1 MTTAGRRL
9 LWGAI
14 AALLVFLGIP
24 LLQVV
29 TAILDPEEPAAVPA
43 VSSVAIEYRTLR
55 ERLRYPGTL
64 RAERH
69 TAVLP
74 KLAGRVEHVHV
85 RENELV
91 ERDDI
96 LVSIDD
102 RTVQLEM
109 RQAEA
114 ARNAAAAELRRARR
128 GARRQELESAR
139 ATVAQAEED
148 LRVAEN
154 AFERARSLFADDVIS
169 RSEFEQ
175 TENEVARAHTAVE
188 NARREL
194 TMLEDGAT
202 EEEIEALEAN
212 LQAAENR
219 WELARLRAGD
229 ARVTAP
235 VSGTVAELP
244 VAVGDTVDTA
254 TAVAILVGD
263 QRIKLELPV
272 PERHY
277 GRFIQ
282 LDRSGAAIAVAVVP
296 SALGDDIEYH
306 GQVSRVGRTVTP
318 ESGAFMIE
326 ALIDNPLGELRG
338 GMFVNAYVIVR
349 EAADALTVPRTAV
362 VRRRGQAVVFLFEPG
377 HDSESDESHGTAH
390 MVEVEPGIEQD
401 GMVELRGGLG
411 AWEHQDDLEVIVRGN
426 AFLEDGQTVR
436 RVAQG
441 GANGS

>member
-9 LWGAI
+9 LWVAI

-24 LLQVV
+24 LLRVV
-29 TAILDPEEPAAVPA
+29 TAMFDSDEPVVLPA

-64 RAERH
+64 RAERY

-74 KLAGRVEHVHV
+74 KLAGRVERVHV
-85 RENELV
+85 RENDPV
-91 ERDDI
+91 QRDDL

-102 RTVQLEM
+102 QVVRLEM
-109 RQAEA
+109 RRAEA

-128 GARRQELESAR
+128 GARRQELESAS

-154 AFERARSLFADDVIS
+154 AFERTRSLFVDDVIS

-175 TENEVARAHTAVE
+175 TENEVTRARTAVE
-188 NARREL
+188 NARRDL
-194 TMLEDGAT
+194 TMLEDGPT
-202 EEEIEALEAN
+202 EEEIEALVAN
-212 LQAAENR
+212 LQAAEHL
-219 WELARLRAGD
+219 WELTSLRVGD

-235 VSGTVAELP
+235 VAGTVAKLP
-244 VAVGDTVDTA
+244 VAIGDTVDTA

-277 GRFIQ
+277 GRFIE
-282 LDRSGAAIAVAVVP
+282 LDRSGAAIAVAVLP
-296 SALGDDIEYH
+296 SALGDDIEYR
-306 GQVSRVGRTVTP
+306 GQVSRVGRTVSP
-318 ESGAFMIE
+318 ESGAFIIE
-326 ALIDNPLGELRG
+326 ALIDNPQGELRG
-338 GMFVNAYVIVR
+338 GMFVNAYITVR
-349 EAADALTVPRTAV
+349 EAADAVTVPRTAV
-362 VRRRGQAVVFLFEPG
+362 VRRGGQAVVFLFEPANDG
-377 HDSESDESHGTAH
+377 EADESHGTAR
-390 MVEVEPGIEQD
+390 MAEVEPGIEQD
-401 GMVELRGGLG
+401 GMIELRGGLG
-411 AWEHQDDLEVIVRGN
+411 AWEQRDELEVIVRGN

>member
-29 TAILDPEEPAAVPA
+29 TAILDPDEPAALPV
-43 VSSVAIEYRTLR
+43 VSSVAIEYRTLS

-64 RAERH
+64 RAERY

-74 KLAGRVEHVHV
+74 RLAGRVERVHV
-85 RENELV
+85 RENDPV
-91 ERDDI
+91 QRNDI

-102 RTVQLEM
+102 QVVRLEM
-109 RQAEA
+109 RRAEA
-114 ARNAAAAELRRARR
+114 ARNAAAAELGRARR

-139 ATVAQAEED
+139 ATVAQGEEN
-148 LRVAEN
+148 LQVAEN
-154 AFERARSLFADDVIS
+154 SFERARSLFADDVIS

-175 TENEVARAHTAVE
+175 TENEVTRARTAVE
-188 NARREL
+188 NARRDL
-194 TMLEDGAT
+194 TMLEDGPT

-212 LQAAENR
+212 LQAAEHR

-244 VAVGDTVDTA
+244 VAIGDTVDTV

-263 QRIKLELPV
+263 QRIKLELPI

-277 GRFIQ
+277 GRFIE
-282 LDRSGAAIAVAVVP
+282 LDRSGAAIAVTVLP

-306 GQVSRVGRTVTP
+306 GQVSRIGRTVSP

-326 ALIDNPLGELRG
+326 ALIDNPYGDLRG
-338 GMFVNAYVIVR
+338 GMFVNAYVTVR
-349 EAADALTVPRTAV
+349 EAVDALTVPRTAV
-362 VRRRGQAVVFLFEPG
+362 VRRGSRPVVFLFEPRNDG
-377 HDSESDESHGTAH
+377 EADESYGTAH

-401 GMVELRGGLG
+401 GMIELRGGLG

-426 AFLEDGQTVR
+426 VFLEDGQTVR